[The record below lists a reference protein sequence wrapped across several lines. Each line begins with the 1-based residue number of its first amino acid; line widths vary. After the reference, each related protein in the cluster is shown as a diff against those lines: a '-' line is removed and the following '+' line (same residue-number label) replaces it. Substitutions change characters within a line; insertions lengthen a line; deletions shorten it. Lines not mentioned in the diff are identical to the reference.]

1 MNPGSGAFPKK
12 YRLLRRVEFRR
23 VYEEG
28 ERRSAS
34 VCTAFFRPNGL
45 AETRLGIT
53 VPVRVGKAVLRNRIK
68 RRVREVF
75 RQNRQALAE
84 GWDIVVNPR
93 KSAAT
98 MPYPAFEKQML
109 RLFPVRP
116 PNVSTGEGPAR

>member
-12 YRLLRRVEFRR
+12 FRVLRRVEFRQ

-28 ERRSAS
+28 QRRSAS
-34 VCTAFFRPNGL
+34 VCTAFIRSNGL

-53 VPVRVGKAVLRNRIK
+53 VPVRVGNAVYRNRIK

-75 RQNRQALAE
+75 RQNRETLAE

-98 MPYPAFEKQML
+98 MPYPAFEQQML
-109 RLFPVRP
+109 RLFPRR
-116 PNVSTGEGPAR
+116 SPAASSEAD

>member
-12 YRLLRRVEFRR
+12 FRLLRRVDFRL

-45 AETRLGIT
+45 TETRLGIT

-75 RQNRQALAE
+75 RQNRESLAE

-93 KSAAT
+93 PSAAT
-98 MPYPAFEKQML
+98 INYPALEKQLL

-116 PNVSTGEGPAR
+116 PGASSTVG

>member
-12 YRLLRRVEFRR
+12 FRLLRRVDFRL

-28 ERRSAS
+28 QRRSAS
-34 VCTAFFRPNGL
+34 VCTVFIRPNGL

-53 VPVRVGKAVLRNRIK
+53 VPVRVGGAVLRNRIK

-75 RQNRQALAE
+75 RQNRMRLAG

-93 KSAAT
+93 KNAAT
-98 MPYPAFEKQML
+98 IAYPALEKQML
-109 RLFPVRP
+109 RLFPVP
-116 PNVSTGEGPAR
+116 SHGASSGEERAR